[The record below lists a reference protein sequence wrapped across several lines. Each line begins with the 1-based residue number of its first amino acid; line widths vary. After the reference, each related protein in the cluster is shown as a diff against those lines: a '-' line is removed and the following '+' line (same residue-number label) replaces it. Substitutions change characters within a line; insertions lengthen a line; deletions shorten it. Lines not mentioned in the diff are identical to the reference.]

1 MAAIP
6 LTRIPASPEKA
17 RAIRAAL
24 RAVAFPAAG
33 ARIIAAAPDADRFF
47 ALIKDPAISAPIYT
61 LPKPVTL
68 ETSLAFITRHIE
80 EKARGEGLLI
90 LDLDENGAVA
100 GYHDIQIWPEWSAA
114 ELGGAIRTDRQGAG
128 QGGAGAAAAFA
139 WLFGVIGVDLICET
153 AALDNIRTHRLLE
166 RIGFRRVGEIDSDL
180 PGGGVRRSVYFE
192 LARSDWDQARSSNR
206 G

>member
-17 RAIRAAL
+17 RAIRDAV

-33 ARIIAAAPDADRFF
+33 DRIVAAAPDADRFF
-47 ALIKDPAISAPIYT
+47 ALIKDPAISGPIYT

-68 ETSLAFITRHIE
+68 EASRAFIERHVE
-80 EKARGEGLLI
+80 EQTRGEGLLMLE
-90 LDLDENGAVA
+90 LDGDGAVA
-100 GYHDIQIWPEWSAA
+100 AYHDIQIWPEWSAA

-166 RIGFRRVGEIDSDL
+166 RIGFRRLCEIDSDL

-192 LARSDWDQARSSNR
+192 LTRTEWNQARSSTID
-206 G
+206 